1 MGHFKSAS
9 KHKFLSWMF
18 FQRGDIPA
26 ITGYAPKRHKKCL
39 DLMILKKAQSYELST
54 QRTLGL
60 LDTEFNNNNGFIG
73 RKATDNGI
81 RLKSI
86 AEEQFARPGRSAL
99 EEVVTKRC
107 VIDHQ
112 QSLRQCFA
120 LTSCD
125 LAGCYDRIVHT
136 AAALALLR
144 IGIPHSRIKS
154 MFSTI
159 QKMSHRIKTVYG
171 ESEITYGGDDLGS
184 WENYPQGVIQ
194 GNASGPAIWLTLSS
208 VIFDILHKRG
218 FIANIISSVS
228 KQLFTLVGFVYVDD
242 CDLIQVGDNPV
253 SVL

>member
-1 MGHFKSAS
+1 MEKRREYTATNGHHVGHFKSAS
-9 KHKFLSWMF
+9 KHKILSWMF

-99 EEVVTKRC
+99 EEVVTKIC

-112 QSLRQCFA
+112 
-120 LTSCD
+120 
-125 LAGCYDRIVHT
+125 
-136 AAALALLR
+136 
-144 IGIPHSRIKS
+144 
-154 MFSTI
+154 
-159 QKMSHRIKTVYG
+159 
-171 ESEITYGGDDLGS
+171 
-184 WENYPQGVIQ
+184 
-194 GNASGPAIWLTLSS
+194 
-208 VIFDILHKRG
+208 
-218 FIANIISSVS
+218 
-228 KQLFTLVGFVYVDD
+228 
-242 CDLIQVGDNPV
+242 
-253 SVL
+253 